1 MNCWKSRF
9 SQCQLPTRSFACK
22 NLLES
27 REEAVLVAKRQP
39 VPYFCRMSEE
49 LEDIPE
55 LDSASEDGTETLY
68 ERKSFVIDKGQ
79 EPVRVDKWLQ
89 QRLEGATRNKI
100 QNGIESG
107 FLTVN
112 GKTVKSNYK
121 IKPGDE
127 LLLMSLSNP
136 EHTVLKKENIPLN
149 IVYEDDTVLVINKP
163 PNMVVHPGVGNFS
176 GTLLNG
182 IAYYL
187 DQQQPG
193 LDEDK
198 LPRYGLVHRIDK
210 NTTGLIVLAKTS
222 DAAANLAKQFF
233 NHTVQRRYVALV
245 WGDIEE
251 NEGTVTGHIARHRQ
265 FRKMFDVYPEGE
277 TGKHAI
283 THYKV
288 LERFHYVTLVE
299 CVLETGRTH
308 QIRVHM
314 KHIGHTLFND
324 WEYGGDRILKG
335 TVYTKYKQFVDNC
348 FELCP
353 RCALHARTLGFIH
366 PVTKKEMLFE
376 SALPEDMG
384 AVIDKWRRYITNKPI
399 EQEEN

>member
-1 MNCWKSRF
+1 
-9 SQCQLPTRSFACK
+9 
-22 NLLES
+22 
-27 REEAVLVAKRQP
+27 
-39 VPYFCRMSEE
+39 MSEE
-49 LEDIPE
+49 LDNIPE
-55 LDSASEDGTETLY
+55 DGSETLY
-68 ERKSFVIDKGQ
+68 ERRSFVIDKGQ

-100 QNGIESG
+100 QQGIESG

-112 GKTVKSNYK
+112 GKIVKSNYK

-127 LLLMSLSNP
+127 LLLMSLINP
-136 EHTVLKKENIPLN
+136 EHTVLKRENIPLN
-149 IVYEDDTVLVINKP
+149 IVYEDDAVLVINKP
-163 PNMVVHPGVGNFS
+163 ANMVVHPGVGNFS

-187 DQQQPG
+187 EQQQPG
-193 LDEDK
+193 LDEDQ
-198 LPRYGLVHRIDK
+198 LPRFGLVHRIDK

-222 DAAANLAKQFF
+222 DAAAHLAKQFF
-233 NHTVQRRYVALV
+233 NHTVQRKYVALV

-251 NEGTVTGHIARHRQ
+251 NEGTITGHIARHRQ
-265 FRKMFDVYPEGE
+265 FRKMFDVYPDGE

-324 WEYGGDRILKG
+324 WEYGGDKILKG
-335 TVYTKYKQFVDNC
+335 TIYTKYKQFVDNC

-366 PVTKKEMLFE
+366 PVTKQEMRFE
-376 SALPEDMG
+376 SPLPEDMD
-384 AVIDKWRRYITNKPI
+384 AVIGKWKRYISNKPM
-399 EQEEN
+399 EHEEGN